1 MSEDT
6 FVICDTA
13 LRIDLID
20 LVQSRAFLQKIDMT
34 DEQIDLLAWKL
45 KHTLTWDFLFGQ
57 VDTAIWD
64 FCDQVGIDTDEKN
77 DPRPH
82 YGETAGNEPAASFE
96 AERKRIAKAK
106 KEFEKNFEMV
116 DLEGGSWTIQVPRRK
131 TDA

>member
-6 FVICDTA
+6 FVICDTD

-20 LVQSRAFLQKIDMT
+20 LVQSRAFFQKIDMT

-64 FCDQVGIDTDEKN
+64 FCDKYDLDTDEKN

-82 YGETAGNEPAASFE
+82 YGETAGDEPAKSFE
-96 AERKRIAKAK
+96 EERKRIAKAK

-116 DLEGGSWTIQVPRRK
+116 DLEGGSLTIQVPRRK